1 MVKHISYNEFMKIDI
16 RVVKV
21 LKCERIPGR
30 SRILKAIV
38 DVGGN
43 QTKTMIVGGGD
54 IYPPEYFENK
64 LFVAIVNLEPK
75 IIAGIKS
82 EGMLLA
88 ADYEGKPFWLKVD
101 GEVPPGTRVR

>member
-1 MVKHISYNEFMKIDI
+1 MKYVSFSEFMKMDI
-16 RVVKV
+16 RIGKV

-30 SRILKAIV
+30 SKILKAIV
-38 DVGGN
+38 DVGEE
-43 QTKTMIVGGGD
+43 KPRIMIVGGGN

-88 ADYEGKPFWLKVD
+88 ADYKGKPYWLTVD

>member
-1 MVKHISYNEFMKIDI
+1 MKYISFSDFMKMDI

-30 SRILKAIV
+30 SKILKATV
-38 DVGGN
+38 DIGGN
-43 QTKTMIVGGGD
+43 KIRTMIVGGGD
-54 IYPPEYFENK
+54 IYQPEYFENK

-75 IIAGIKS
+75 TIAGIKS

-88 ADYEGKPFWLKVD
+88 ADYQGKPFWLKVD